1 MYSYTVALIIHPA
14 TVNYRALN
22 NRVVVDRP
30 FPEKRSFAFESSQG
44 LPTCALQ
51 VIVMSGQETIR
62 VLEVEVDAPPSQ
74 RDKATTLHRE
84 TETMDR
90 PLPPPED
97 PQVEPPWRTVILAD
111 RQWNGWKE
119 VDAPVPS
126 SAPDGKSEG
135 NAREEEARLT
145 DQPAVGGTQIGN
157 PMSQSPGKEGKCSAK
172 MSGRHP
178 FRWQLKTNGAFLQ
191 GQAHSWWPQ
200 KPQSLTSTH

>member
-1 MYSYTVALIIHPA
+1 
-14 TVNYRALN
+14 
-22 NRVVVDRP
+22 
-30 FPEKRSFAFESSQG
+30 
-44 LPTCALQ
+44 
-51 VIVMSGQETIR
+51 MSGQETIR
-62 VLEVEVDAPPSQ
+62 VLEVEVDASPSQ

-90 PLPPPED
+90 PLPPSED

-135 NAREEEARLT
+135 NAREEEAQLT

-157 PMSQSPGKEGKCSAK
+157 PMSQSPGKEGKCTAK
-172 MSGRHP
+172 MSSRLP
-178 FRWQLKTNGAFLQ
+178 IRRQLKTNGAFLQ
-191 GQAHSWWPQ
+191 CQARSWWRQ

>member
-1 MYSYTVALIIHPA
+1 
-14 TVNYRALN
+14 
-22 NRVVVDRP
+22 
-30 FPEKRSFAFESSQG
+30 
-44 LPTCALQ
+44 
-51 VIVMSGQETIR
+51 MSGQETIR

-90 PLPPPED
+90 PLPPSED

-157 PMSQSPGKEGKCSAK
+157 PMSQSPGKEGKCSAVWPSSIQ
-172 MSGRHP
+172 MSIKNQWCLSAGP
-178 FRWQLKTNGAFLQ
+178 GLQLVASEASVPDLHT
-191 GQAHSWWPQ
+191 
-200 KPQSLTSTH
+200 LTSAVPVSVSLPQPQTTLPITIQGCPQVPHLQICDHICI

>member
-1 MYSYTVALIIHPA
+1 M
-14 TVNYRALN
+14 
-22 NRVVVDRP
+22 VD
-30 FPEKRSFAFESSQG
+30 ASQL

-90 PLPPPED
+90 PLAPSED

-135 NAREEEARLT
+135 NPREEEARLT
-145 DQPAVGGTQIGN
+145 DQPAAGGTQVGN

-172 MSGRHP
+172 MCGHHP
-178 FRWQLKTNGAFLQ
+178 FG
-191 GQAHSWWPQ
+191 
-200 KPQSLTSTH
+200 

>member
-1 MYSYTVALIIHPA
+1 MNSQDLPTKDGPL
-14 TVNYRALN
+14 TVN
-22 NRVVVDRP
+22 
-30 FPEKRSFAFESSQG
+30 E
-44 LPTCALQ
+44 Q

-90 PLPPPED
+90 PLPPSED

-126 SAPDGKSEG
+126 SAPDGKSEATSSFHTAAAG
-135 NAREEEARLT
+135 SHATGDLSAITGDRFPGHRRSGGCG
-145 DQPAVGGTQIGN
+145 PADHRRHFCFSAQHFCGGPPDGGTLH
-157 PMSQSPGKEGKCSAK
+157 QSCHCEMPSVCPAGLL
-172 MSGRHP
+172 M
-178 FRWQLKTNGAFLQ
+178 
-191 GQAHSWWPQ
+191 
-200 KPQSLTSTH
+200 

>member
-1 MYSYTVALIIHPA
+1 M
-14 TVNYRALN
+14 
-22 NRVVVDRP
+22 
-30 FPEKRSFAFESSQG
+30 FPETRSFAFESSQHFF
-44 LPTCALQ
+44 PTCALQ

-90 PLPPPED
+90 PLPPSED

-157 PMSQSPGKEGKCSAK
+157 PMSESPGKEGKCSA
-172 MSGRHP
+172 
-178 FRWQLKTNGAFLQ
+178 
-191 GQAHSWWPQ
+191 
-200 KPQSLTSTH
+200 